1 MNVLAFRSGAHDK
14 RHLEKRYITRK
25 KKLSEMLLFTSF
37 LNQIVTSYLKDDLSK
52 YSARIRITPQSL
64 QLLKR
69 GISLFYHSCSMT
81 CVALVT

>member
-1 MNVLAFRSGAHDK
+1 MNVLAFRSGAYDK
-14 RHLEKRYITRK
+14 RHLEKRYITR

-37 LNQIVTSYLKDDLSK
+37 LNQIVISYLKDDLSK